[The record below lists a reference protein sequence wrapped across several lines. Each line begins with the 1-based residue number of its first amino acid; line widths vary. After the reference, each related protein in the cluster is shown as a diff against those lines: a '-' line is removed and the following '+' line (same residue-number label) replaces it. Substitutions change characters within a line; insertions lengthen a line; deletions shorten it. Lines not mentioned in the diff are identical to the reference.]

1 MKHLILAATFIL
13 TPLAS
18 TTESHNISNQI
29 NVKGVAVVH
38 YNATWNSK
46 NNYSEVAKVKDAK
59 VFTAW
64 IDKDDTIKESEGI
77 RSLPTVI
84 LYMNGK
90 EIKRWEAGLSF
101 SLTVPYQEIQEEV
114 DNLTGAD
121 QF

>member
-1 MKHLILAATFIL
+1 MKNLILAVVFVFAPI
-13 TPLAS
+13 AS
-18 TTESHNISNQI
+18 ESVSNQI
-29 NVKGVAVVH
+29 NIKGVAVVH

-46 NNYSEVAKVKDAK
+46 NNYTEVAKVKDAK
-59 VFTAW
+59 VVTAW

-84 LYMNGK
+84 LDMNCN
-90 EIKRWEAGLSF
+90 EVKRWEAGLSF
-101 SLTVPYQEIQEEV
+101 SLTIPYQEIQQEV

>member
-1 MKHLILAATFIL
+1 MKNLILAVAFVFA
-13 TPLAS
+13 PLS
-18 TTESHNISNQI
+18 SESLSSQI
-29 NVKGVAVVH
+29 NIKGVAVVH
-38 YNATWNSK
+38 YNATWNEK
-46 NNYSEVAKVKDAK
+46 NNYTEVEKVKDAK
-59 VFTAW
+59 VMTAW

-90 EIKRWEAGLSF
+90 EVKRWEAGLSF
-101 SLTVPYQEIQEEV
+101 SLDIPYQEIQQEV